1 MKKHL
6 HILVDTQKD
15 TMETLEKARDE
26 AQRLVNELNFAIN
39 SRKRAKRFIS
49 FK

>member
-1 MKKHL
+1 MKRHL
-6 HILVDTQKD
+6 HISVDMQKD

-26 AQRLVNELNFAIN
+26 AQRLVNELNFAIK
-39 SRKRAKRFIS
+39 SRKRTERFIS